1 MKPFLKRYPDGQIQC
16 AWFKRASA
24 LVAVDGT
31 VRVTYRDASLDWML
45 DAAPKVSVLVRAGER
60 HVMPFEAFVEV
71 SAEGPHA
78 VNVRIEPGAY
88 RPSLLAGVRRALIAL
103 GVMNAVPL
111 RRG

>member
-1 MKPFLKRYPDGQIQC
+1 MKPFSQRYPAGQIQG

-31 VRVTYRDASLDWML
+31 VRLTYRDASLDWML
-45 DAAPKVSVLVRAGER
+45 DVAPKVSVLVRPGER

-71 SAEGPHA
+71 SAEGPYA
-78 VNVRIEPGAY
+78 VNALIEPAAR
-88 RPSLLAGVRRALIAL
+88 RPLLLARIRRALIAL
-103 GVMNAVPL
+103 GVMSAVPL